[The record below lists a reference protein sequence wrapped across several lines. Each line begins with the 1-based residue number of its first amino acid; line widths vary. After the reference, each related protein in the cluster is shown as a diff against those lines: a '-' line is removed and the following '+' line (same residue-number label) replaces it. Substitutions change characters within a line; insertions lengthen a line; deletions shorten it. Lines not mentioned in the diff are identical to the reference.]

1 MASTDSKRRRRIQEL
16 TFDPVHAVREELRV
30 LALIDHL
37 ALGGAEMLLAQFAAA
52 APVASIR
59 LSVACLAELDR
70 NPAADPLREAGIE
83 PVLLDAPRR
92 LGVGALSVVR
102 RHIAAVG
109 PDIVHTHLGS
119 AGLLGSVAAWS
130 LRTPAVVSVH
140 AMAWNG
146 DVRTRTRLKLGAFA
160 QRHCAARIVT
170 VSEAAR
176 RAYLENGWDTP
187 DRVVA
192 IHNGIAALPEPGT
205 GGAIRRELG
214 LDRNDL
220 VLGMFSG
227 LRAMKGHD
235 VAIDAMKLLHA
246 RFPRLRLVIAGDG
259 PLRGEL
265 SRLAEPLGDAIVMTG
280 PRFDV
285 MRMLDATD
293 LCLQPS
299 RADAFPTTVLEAMA
313 ASVAVVASDAGGIP
327 EIVVNNRTGILV
339 PAPPTAE
346 RLADAIA
353 VLLDDRERRR
363 RLAEAGRRRYEERF
377 TVDPWIRRT
386 RALYDAVLAERG
398 RSGAGGRNLLPA
410 SYLQAT
416 ERDK

>member
-16 TFDPVHAVREELRV
+16 TVDPVHAVREELRV

-37 ALGGAEMLLAQFAAA
+37 ALGGAEMLLAQFAAG

-59 LSVACLAELDR
+59 LSVACLAEVDG
-70 NPAADPLREAGIE
+70 NPAADPLRKAGIE
-83 PVLLDAPRR
+83 PVLLHTPRR
-92 LGVGALSVVR
+92 LGVGALSAVR
-102 RHIAAVG
+102 RHVAAVG

-140 AMAWNG
+140 AMAWSG
-146 DVRTRTRLKLGAFA
+146 DIHTRARLKLGAFA
-160 QRHCAARIVT
+160 QRRCAARIVT

-176 RAYLENGWDTP
+176 RAYLEKGWDTP

-192 IHNGIAALPEPGT
+192 IHNGVAALPQPGT
-205 GGAIRRELG
+205 GAAIRRELG
-214 LDRNDL
+214 LDEDDL

-235 VAIDAMKLLHA
+235 VAIDAMKLLHT

-259 PLRGEL
+259 PLRAEL
-265 SRLAEPLGDAIVMTG
+265 SRLVEPLGDSIVMTG

-285 MRMLDATD
+285 MRLLDATD

-313 ASVAVVASDAGGIP
+313 ASVAVVASDVGGIP
-327 EIVVNNRTGILV
+327 EIVVNKRTGILV

-353 VLLDDRERRR
+353 ALLDNPARRR

-377 TVDPWIRRT
+377 TVEPWVRRT
-386 RALYDAVLAERG
+386 RALYDTVLAEQSSRRAAGRG
-398 RSGAGGRNLLPA
+398 LLPP
-410 SYLQAT
+410 SYVQAT
-416 ERDK
+416 ERDE